1 VEHSTT
7 VTLLPFLAILGLSTI
22 FVGVALLIGVWIPQW
37 VQSRRPIE
45 GSPAE
50 SLDDTAPTGR
60 FGIDD

>member
-1 VEHSTT
+1 M
-7 VTLLPFLAILGLSTI
+7 TLLPVLAVLGLSTI
-22 FVGVALLIGVWIPQW
+22 FVGVALVIGVWIPQW

-45 GSPAE
+45 GKLAE